1 MAVPQLGTP
10 RKRPA
15 HSAASH
21 CLGCSSEPAPPK
33 LPISPPLTM
42 CRQDDER
49 TEHSGNAPAAG
60 VKYAINYWIRAGS
73 VSSLGLG

>member
-1 MAVPQLGTP
+1 
-10 RKRPA
+10 
-15 HSAASH
+15 
-21 CLGCSSEPAPPK
+21 
-33 LPISPPLTM
+33 M